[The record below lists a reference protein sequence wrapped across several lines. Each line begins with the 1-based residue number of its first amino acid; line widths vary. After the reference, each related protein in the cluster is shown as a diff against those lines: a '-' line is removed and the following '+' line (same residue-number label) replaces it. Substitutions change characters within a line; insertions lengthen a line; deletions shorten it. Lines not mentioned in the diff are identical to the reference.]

1 MAHRTERGFT
11 LLELLVVVAIIAIIA
26 SIAALSYFT
35 AIDRAKQKR
44 TVNDMRMIAAAWEA
58 RAADM
63 NSYSVAGAAFSFPA
77 TEIAYPSLEKALTPT
92 YTRMMPQYDGWNHE
106 FEFGAAGKV
115 YAIRST
121 GRDGKVETTVVPGET
136 SSPDCDIIYA
146 NGSFICY
153 PAAAQSK

>member
-1 MAHRTERGFT
+1 MTHRNERGFT

-26 SIAALSYFT
+26 AIATLSYFT

-44 TVNDMRMIAAAWEA
+44 TVNDIRMIAAAWEA

-63 NSYSVAGAAFSFPA
+63 NSYTAAGAAFSFPA
-77 TEIAYPSLEKALTPT
+77 TEIPFTSLEEVLTPT
-92 YTRMMPQYDGWNHE
+92 YTRTIPQYDGWSHE
-106 FEFGAAGKV
+106 FEFGAETKQ
-115 YAIRST
+115 YAIRSA
-121 GRDGKVETTVVPGET
+121 GRDGRVENAVAPGET